1 MVSKSQKKLINS
13 LHQKKY
19 RKQHHLFVAEGLKVV
34 HEFIRAGFKLHSLYT
49 TEKESFDVEESCFFL
64 VTESELKQIT
74 QLKTPQK
81 VLALFFIPEQENINQ
96 EGLVLA
102 LDDVRDP
109 GNLGTIIR
117 LCDWF
122 GIETL
127 ICSDQTVDC
136 FNPKVVQATM
146 GSLARVKVVYTDL
159 VEYLKE
165 HSSSHEIYGA
175 FMDGK
180 VVYSQKKELS
190 SAILVM
196 GNEANG
202 VSAAVEEFI
211 QKRISIPRFGDLKVT
226 ESLNVATA
234 TAILLNEFRRG
245 AFLTE
250 K

>member
-19 RKQHHLFVAEGLKVV
+19 RKQHHIFIAEGFKVV
-34 HEFIRAGFKLHSLYT
+34 QEFMRAGFQLHSLYT
-49 TEKESFDVEESCFFL
+49 TEEEIFTVEKGQLFL
-64 VTESELKQIT
+64 ISESELKQIT

-81 VLALFFIPEQENINQ
+81 VLALFFIPEHENISHN
-96 EGLVLA
+96 GLILA
-102 LDDVRDP
+102 LDDIRDP

-146 GSLARVKVVYTDL
+146 GSLARVNIVYTDL
-159 VEYLKE
+159 VGYLKE
-165 HSSSHEIYGA
+165 KSLSYNIYGA

-180 VVYSQKKELS
+180 VVYSEKKES
-190 SAILVM
+190 DNTILVM

-202 VSAAVEEFI
+202 ISASVEELI
-211 QKRISIPRFGDLKVT
+211 QKRISIPRFGDLKET

-234 TAILLNEFRRG
+234 TAILLNEFRRDT
-245 AFLTE
+245 FFIE

>member
-19 RKQHHLFVAEGLKVV
+19 RKQHHMFIAEGLKVV
-34 HEFIRAGFKLHSLYT
+34 QEFIRAGFQLHSLYT
-49 TEKESFDVEESCFFL
+49 TEEESFDIEKGQFFL
-64 VTESELKQIT
+64 VSESELKQIT

-81 VLALFFIPEQENINQ
+81 ILALFFIPEKENISHN
-96 EGLVLA
+96 GLILA

-136 FNPKVVQATM
+136 FNPKVVQSTM
-146 GSLARVKVVYTDL
+146 GSLARVNVVYTDL
-159 VEYLKE
+159 VDYLKK
-165 HSSSHEIYGA
+165 HSSSHHIYGA

-180 VVYSQKKELS
+180 VVYSEKKES
-190 SAILVM
+190 GNTILVM

-202 VSAAVEEFI
+202 ISVPIEKLI
-211 QKRISIPRFGDLKVT
+211 QKRISIPRFGDLQET
-226 ESLNVATA
+226 ESLNVAMA
-234 TAILLNEFRRG
+234 TAILLNEFRRDS
-245 AFLTE
+245 FFTE